1 MFYVSGA
8 AAAPWAAVAMAYTQG
23 IVNSQVYQLQLV
35 PLPID
40 GIRHV
45 WPGR

>member
-8 AAAPWAAVAMAYTQG
+8 AAARAAVAMAYTQG